1 MEKVGI
7 TEQRRDPELL
17 LKKIQKE
24 SRGKLTVFLGAA
36 AGVGKTYAM
45 LENAHERLAE
55 GVDVVVG
62 WVETHKRKE
71 TEEMLSGLPVIPGR
85 LIEYREKMLAEM
97 DLDAILARK
106 PRLVLVDE
114 LAHTNVTGARHVR
127 RFQDVDELLNAGID
141 VYTTVNIQH
150 LESLND
156 IVEQITEVKVR
167 ETVPDSILE
176 TADRVQLIDIPP
188 EDLIKRLKEG
198 KVYVPG
204 QAERALKNFFRPGNI
219 NALREMALRFTAYR
233 VDQQLNEYMHDH
245 AIEGPWSAAEKVLV
259 CVSASPFSAHLIRV
273 AKRMASAMRAEWYA
287 IHLDTPQGS
296 GDERERDRLSRNLRL
311 ARELGAHVASLPAAD
326 MVKEIV
332 SFCRK
337 ENITHLVVGKP
348 VHNRFWEILK
358 GGALVDRLI
367 RKSGG
372 IQIHV
377 IQGKQS
383 QDYVPKVET
392 SVRSAD
398 VNWKQYLGGLAMLA
412 LMSAINYGMKE
423 QLELLNVAMLFLLP
437 VLLSAAWWGRG
448 PSYATAVCTV
458 LVFDFLFVPPVLSFS
473 VMDIRYI
480 WSFFI
485 FLLVAFVA
493 GGQTER
499 LRSEAEFARQH
510 ERRTRSL
517 YEFSREIA
525 AQVELEP
532 IIRVLAQSA
541 AQALECSVA
550 VLLPDER
557 NMLKMRAWEKF
568 ADAEADIMQDANELA
583 VAIWAYEHNEVAG
596 RSTETL
602 PSAAYLYLPLNVR
615 EKTIGV
621 LGLHMSE
628 NRVNADQRRLIE
640 AWAAMAAIA
649 IERIYLTTEANHAAL
664 LEESERLRGALFN
677 SISHELRTPL
687 ATILGSASTLL
698 DKEITL
704 PEAAQ
709 SELLENI
716 RHGAGRMERVV
727 SNLLDTARLESGAM
741 KIKQDWCDIEDVIGA
756 ALKRLEEA
764 VRQRTIDISI
774 AQGMPLANGDCV
786 LLEQVLIN
794 LIDNALKYSPADTPI
809 EINATQE
816 DKKIIV
822 SVADYGRG
830 ILPAELEHVF
840 EKFYRAAD
848 AIKISGTGLGLSICK
863 GIIEAHGGTIWAA
876 NRPDGGAR
884 ISFALPVVKQPV
896 IQV

>member
-1 MEKVGI
+1 MGVA
-7 TEQRRDPELL
+7 EQRRDPELL
-17 LKKIQKE
+17 LKKIQRE
-24 SRGKLTVFLGAA
+24 TRGKLTVFLGAA

-55 GVDVVVG
+55 GVDVVIG

-71 TEEMLSGLPVIPGR
+71 TEDMVEGLPRIAPLTV
-85 LIEYREKMLAEM
+85 EYRGKQLTEM
-97 DLDAILARK
+97 DLDAILQRR
-106 PRLVLVDE
+106 PQLVLVDE
-114 LAHTNVTGARHVR
+114 LAHTNVPGARHVR
-127 RFQDVDELLNAGID
+127 RFQDVEEILNAGID
-141 VYTTVNIQH
+141 VHTTVNIQH

-176 TADRVQLIDIPP
+176 NADRVQLIDIPP

-198 KVYVPG
+198 KVYVAG

-219 NALREMALRFTAYR
+219 NALREMSLRFTAYR

-287 IHLDTPQGS
+287 IHLDTPQGGES
-296 GDERERDRLSRNLRL
+296 DNERDRLSRNMRL
-311 ARELGAHVASLPAAD
+311 AQELGAHVASLPAAD
-326 MVKEIV
+326 MAEEIV
-332 SFCRK
+332 AFCHK
-337 ENITHLVVGKP
+337 QNITHMVVGKP

-383 QDYVPKVET
+383 QDYLPKVET
-392 SVRSAD
+392 SVRPAQIP
-398 VNWKQYLGGLAMLA
+398 WRQYAGGLAMLA
-412 LMSAINYGMKE
+412 LMTAINYAMKE

-448 PSYATAVCTV
+448 PSYVTALCTV
-458 LVFDFLFVPPVLSFS
+458 LAFDFLFVPPVLSFS

-480 WSFFI
+480 WSFLI

-499 LRSEAEFARQH
+499 LRREAEFARQH

-517 YEFSREIA
+517 YEFSREIS
-525 AQVELEP
+525 AQVELESV
-532 IIRVLAQSA
+532 IRVLAQSA
-541 AQALECSVA
+541 AQALERSVA

-557 NMLKMRAWEKF
+557 NALVVRAQERF
-568 ADAEADIMQDANELA
+568 GDGTEDITRDSSEMA
-583 VAIWAYEHNEVAG
+583 VAIWAYEHGEVAG

-602 PSAAYLYLPLNVR
+602 PSASYLYLPLNAR
-615 EKTIGV
+615 DKTIGV
-621 LGLHMSE
+621 LGLHMLE
-628 NRVNADQRRLIE
+628 KRVSPEQRRLIE
-640 AWAAMAAIA
+640 AWATMASIA
-649 IERIYLTTEANHAAL
+649 VERIHLATEANHAAL
-664 LEESERLRGALFN
+664 LEESDRLRSALFN

-687 ATILGSASTLL
+687 AAILGSASTLL
-698 DKEITL
+698 DAELTL

-709 SELLENI
+709 TELMENI
-716 RHGAGRMERVV
+716 RHGAKRMERVV
-727 SNLLDTARLESGAM
+727 SNLLDTARMESGAM
-741 KIKQDWCDIEDVIGA
+741 KIKQDWCDIEDVVGA
-756 ALKRLEEA
+756 ALQRLEEA
-764 VRQRTIDISI
+764 VRKRRIDISI
-774 AQGMPLANGDCV
+774 AQPLPFITGDSM

-794 LIDNALKYSPADTPI
+794 LVDNALKYSPADTPL
-809 EINATQE
+809 EISATQE
-816 DKKIIV
+816 DRKIIV
-822 SVADYGRG
+822 SVADYGMG
-830 ILPAELEHVF
+830 IPADEIQHIF
-840 EKFYRAAD
+840 EKFYRAGD
-848 AIKISGTGLGLSICK
+848 ALKISGTGLGLSICK
-863 GIIEAHGGTIWAA
+863 GIVEAHGGTIWAA

-884 ISFALPVVKQPV
+884 ISFALPIGQTP
-896 IQV
+896 QEQR